1 LIFVITFVI
10 TFGHHFRSSLFVIS
24 FPLIMYEFFLQH
36 AITLVLVIA
45 LVIWAGIAWYLG
57 RLESRLEAV
66 ERSLATREQSSG
78 GARS

>member
-1 LIFVITFVI
+1 
-10 TFGHHFRSSLFVIS
+10 
-24 FPLIMYEFFLQH
+24 MYEFFLQH